1 MLDVPRRAIAAG
13 NVTLVRCREPSR
25 ECRIAPQRFAGDRED
40 ERPRLRRAVAV
51 VETTE
56 EGQGD
61 DAALLGWLDGA
72 RLGRILLEREVRP
85 RAVVQVPT
93 RMITRRI
100 SGGCSIRGIRCTDE
114 MSSSAAASLEG
125 RACFAV
131 RVMMMTSATIA
142 RCRYGCFPRFV
153 QAVESSEV
161 EDR

>member
-51 VETTE
+51 VETTA

-72 RLGRILLEREVRP
+72 RLGRSPPEDQVRQP
-85 RAVVQVPT
+85 ARLPGAC
-93 RMITRRI
+93 RMCSRR
-100 SGGCSIRGIRCTDE
+100 
-114 MSSSAAASLEG
+114 
-125 RACFAV
+125 
-131 RVMMMTSATIA
+131 
-142 RCRYGCFPRFV
+142 
-153 QAVESSEV
+153 
-161 EDR
+161 